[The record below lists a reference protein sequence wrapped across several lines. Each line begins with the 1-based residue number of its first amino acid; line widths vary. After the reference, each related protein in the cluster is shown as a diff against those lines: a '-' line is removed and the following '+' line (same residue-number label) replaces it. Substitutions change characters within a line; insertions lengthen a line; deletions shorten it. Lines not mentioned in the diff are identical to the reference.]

1 MGAPCTSRMC
11 NCRLNQR
18 SRPSRR
24 ETTPHSRRETQCLRV
39 VSTCETLV
47 WPDLCPC
54 PPSHGIPRHLTISH
68 PHLIVQREEHPNES
82 RSSTQLGT
90 RFDFP
95 ENLLPLPSCFH
106 RKIARKPPRG
116 SPVYTGDC
124 PKRCGSRILRSPWQ
138 GARSSHGSLQ
148 IGAGVVR
155 AEKEGTRL

>member
-39 VSTCETLV
+39 VSTCETPV

-68 PHLIVQREEHPNES
+68 PHLIVQREERPNES

-106 RKIARKPPRG
+106 RKT
-116 SPVYTGDC
+116 SPFSFSKLVRLVGQQEVGT
-124 PKRCGSRILRSPWQ
+124 
-138 GARSSHGSLQ
+138 
-148 IGAGVVR
+148 GVVPSGR
-155 AEKEGTRL
+155 T

>member
-39 VSTCETLV
+39 VSTCETPV

-68 PHLIVQREEHPNES
+68 PHLIVQREERPNES

-95 ENLLPLPSCFH
+95 ENLLPLPSWFH
-106 RKIARKPPRG
+106 RKLLGTQESIH
-116 SPVYTGDC
+116 
-124 PKRCGSRILRSPWQ
+124 PKRQFKSAQI
-138 GARSSHGSLQ
+138 SLQ
-148 IGAGVVR
+148 TLEIS
-155 AEKEGTRL
+155 KELLSHKKKLKKIKKYQLLIQKQKM

>member
-68 PHLIVQREEHPNES
+68 PHLIVQREERPNES

-106 RKIARKPPRG
+106 RKLRDTTPIGVLALLYTICLN
-116 SPVYTGDC
+116 SVPVYVTIILIKPHGD
-124 PKRCGSRILRSPWQ
+124 RHTHW
-138 GARSSHGSLQ
+138 A
-148 IGAGVVR
+148 
-155 AEKEGTRL
+155 